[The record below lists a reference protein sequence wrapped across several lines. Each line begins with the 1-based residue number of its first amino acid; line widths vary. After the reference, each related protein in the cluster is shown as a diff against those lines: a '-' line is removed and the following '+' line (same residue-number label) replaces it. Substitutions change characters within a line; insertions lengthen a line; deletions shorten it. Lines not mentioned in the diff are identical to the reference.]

1 MKRGT
6 CLFVDL
12 SPCQVQENGEEKDG
26 KKRGEIKIRNSLNKK
41 G

>member
-12 SPCQVQENGEEKDG
+12 SPCQVQENGEEKD
-26 KKRGEIKIRNSLNKK
+26 RWGEIKIRNSLNKK